1 MQIGGGAIVK
11 TISTGLKTLLTT
23 SEYVQRIELLTIT
36 LQQGAGV
43 YRYTSLDQDLVY
55 NGYTWLSGDQGVN
68 PGFKRGTVTTEL
80 GTDTKNLEL
89 TLFCGPNTK
98 IGGVLVPT
106 FADYGGFDNAI
117 IEIDCLPVPTYVPPA
132 LPNTSNG
139 TYNLW
144 TGITGDVTAD
154 RTEVQIEVSSLLRIL
169 QGAFPRNYTLP
180 TCNNTLYDSACTMV
194 KTSFQGLG
202 TVAAGSWTTA
212 QFNSNLTQID
222 DYFDL
227 GWIVWTSGANNG
239 LVRTVKTYKNS
250 GGNVLITYPLPYVP
264 LSGDTFTA
272 FAGCDKTQAT
282 CTNKFNNVI
291 HYRGFPYMPNPITL
305 FAGATTG
312 AASGNVGSAGT
323 TRSGGGGVSTLFK
336 QS

>member
-1 MQIGGGAIVK
+1 MK
-11 TISTGLKTLLTT
+11 TISGGLLSLLTT
-23 SEYVQRIELLTIT
+23 SEYLQRIELLTIT

-43 YRYTSLDQDLVY
+43 YYYTSLDQDLVY
-55 NGYTWLSGDQGVN
+55 NGHTYLSGDQGVN

-89 TLFCGPNTK
+89 TLFCGPNTQ

-117 IEIDCLPVPTYVPPA
+117 IEIDCLPCPVPVNGLLQTG
-132 LPNTSNG
+132 NG

-169 QGAFPRNYTLP
+169 QGSFPRNFTLP

-194 KTSFQGLG
+194 KTTFQGLG

-212 QFNSNLTQID
+212 QFNSNLTNID

-227 GWIVWTSGANNG
+227 GWIVWTSGQNNG
-239 LVRTVKTYKNS
+239 LVRTVKTYKNAS
-250 GGNVLITYPLPYVP
+250 GNVLLTYPLPYVP

-272 FAGCDKTQAT
+272 FAGCDKTQTT
-282 CTNKFNNVI
+282 CTTKFNNVI

-305 FAGATTG
+305 FAGANTG
-312 AASGNVGSAGT
+312 AASGQVGGWGGI
-323 TRSGGGGVSTLFK
+323 RSGGPGGAGI
-336 QS
+336 QEI